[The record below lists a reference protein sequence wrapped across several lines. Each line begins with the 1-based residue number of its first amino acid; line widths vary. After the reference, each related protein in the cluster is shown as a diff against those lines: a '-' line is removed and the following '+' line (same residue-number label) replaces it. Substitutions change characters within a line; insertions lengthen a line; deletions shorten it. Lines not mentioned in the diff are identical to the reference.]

1 MSPVPANQT
10 TKSGFSRRGFLQV
23 GASVTGGFLLGF
35 SLPAG
40 SRLSAQTAAPA
51 IPDARLNAWIH
62 IAPDDQITF
71 MIHKSEMGQGTV
83 TSLSQLLADELECD
97 WGKFRTEFPPVD
109 RAFGPMQ
116 GVVGSQ
122 SIRTSWIPLR
132 RAGATAREMLIQAAA
147 QTWGV
152 DKSQCRAQSGV
163 VINTATKAS
172 LSYGKLAGA
181 AAKLP
186 VPANVALKDPSQY
199 RYIGKSLKRL
209 DTAGKVNGSTQF
221 GIDARLPGLVYAAVA
236 RCPVVGGKVVSFDD
250 KRARAFPGVKQ
261 IVPISSG
268 VAVVANNTW
277 SAIQA
282 SRLLD
287 IKWDEGPNAAVNTP
301 AITKMFADKTLTP
314 GTLCKKVGDVDAGL
328 KSAAQKVEAV
338 YQAPFLAHAPMEPL
352 NCTADV
358 RPNECHIWASTQMQT
373 VVLGTAVQ
381 LTGLKPEQI
390 HVHSMY
396 MGGGFGRRATGDF
409 ISDAVEISKAIGVPV
424 KATWSREDDI
434 QHDRY
439 RPAALARFSA
449 GLDTDGWPVAW
460 MNRFACPS
468 IQKSSSGQDPRN
480 GLDSTST
487 EGLDDLEY
495 DIPNFQA
502 EYHWTETGIPV
513 HYWRAVG
520 FTQNTFFAESFLDE
534 LAAAGKKDPV
544 ELRRRLL
551 AKSPRLLHVLELA
564 AEKSGWGQPLPTGHS
579 HGVAAVFNVGTYS
592 AQVAEI
598 SISSGKVRVHRVV
611 AAVDCGH
618 VVNPAIVQQQ
628 IRSAIVYGLTAALKG
643 EITLDKGRVQQ
654 TNFHQYDMLRI
665 DEMPVVDVYI
675 VPSTESPGGI
685 GEAGVPAIAPAV
697 CNAVF
702 AATGKRIRQLPIRPD
717 QLA

>member
-1 MSPVPANQT
+1 MSVANK
-10 TKSGFSRRGFLQV
+10 KSGLSRRGFLQV
-23 GASVTGGFLLGF
+23 SASVSGGLLLGF
-35 SLPAG
+35 CLPGG
-40 SRLSAQTAAPA
+40 SRLSAQTAAA
-51 IPDARLNAWIH
+51 VPDARLNAWIH
-62 IAPDDQITF
+62 IAPDDTITF

-83 TSLSQLLADELECD
+83 TSLSQLLADELECE

-109 RAFGPMQ
+109 PGFGPVQ

-132 RAGATAREMLIQAAA
+132 RAGATAREMLIAAAA

-152 DKSQCRAQSGV
+152 DKSQCRARNGAV
-163 VINTATKAS
+163 VNTATNAS
-172 LSYGKLAGA
+172 LTYGKLATA

-186 VPANVALKDPSQY
+186 VPSNVLLKEPAEF
-199 RYIGKSLKRL
+199 RYIGKPIKRL
-209 DTAGKVNGSTQF
+209 DTRGKVNGSTEF

-236 RCPVVGGKVVSFDD
+236 RCPVEGGKVVSFDD
-250 KRARAFPGVKQ
+250 KRAKAFPGVKQ

-287 IKWDEGPNAAVNTP
+287 IKWDEGANANVNTP
-301 AITKMFADKTLTP
+301 AYMKTFADKTLQP
-314 GTLCKKVGDVDAGL
+314 GTVCKKVGNAEERLKGAVKKVD
-328 KSAAQKVEAV
+328 AV

-358 RPNECHIWASTQMQT
+358 RPDACHLWASTQMQT
-373 VVLGTAVQ
+373 VVQDVAIQ

-390 HVHSMY
+390 NVHSMY
-396 MGGGFGRRATGDF
+396 MGGGFGRRASGDF
-409 ISDAVEISKAIGVPV
+409 ISDAVEISKKIGAPV

-434 QHDRY
+434 QHDRF
-439 RPAALARFSA
+439 RPAALARFTA
-449 GLDTDGWPVAW
+449 GLDADGWPVAW
-460 MNRFACPS
+460 INRFACPS
-468 IQKSSSGQDPRN
+468 IQKSSTGQDLRN
-480 GLDSTST
+480 GLDRTSS

-495 DIPNFQA
+495 EIPNLQV

-520 FTQNTFFAESFLDE
+520 YTQNTFFAESFLDE
-534 LAAAGKKDPV
+534 LAVAGGKDPV

-551 AKSPRLLHVLELA
+551 AKSPRLLGVLNLA
-564 AEKSGWGQPLPTGHS
+564 AEKSGWGQPLPEGRTR
-579 HGVAAVFNVGTYS
+579 GVAVVFNIGTYS
-592 AQVAEI
+592 AQVAEV
-598 SISSGKVRVHRVV
+598 SVNNGKVRVHRVV

-618 VVNPAIVQQQ
+618 VVNPMIVQQQ

-654 TNFHQYDMLRI
+654 SNFHQYDMLRI

-675 VPSTESPGGI
+675 VPSTENPGGI

-697 CNAVF
+697 TNAVF
-702 AATGKRIRQLPIRPD
+702 AATGKRVRQLPIR
-717 QLA
+717 LA